1 METSNNNT
9 VNLGSSLTLSALQLT
24 LLCDRAIERYLKML
38 KEYDEENES
47 RILIFSQPPTTTE
60 AARDEVVELFK
71 SQAEETKTAE

>member
-47 RILIFSQPPTTTE
+47 RVFIFSQPPTTTE

-71 SQAEETKTAE
+71 SQVEETKTAE